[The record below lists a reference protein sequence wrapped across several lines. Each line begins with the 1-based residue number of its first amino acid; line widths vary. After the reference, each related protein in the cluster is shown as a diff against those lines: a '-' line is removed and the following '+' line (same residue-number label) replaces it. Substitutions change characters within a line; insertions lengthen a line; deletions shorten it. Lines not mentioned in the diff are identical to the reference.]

1 MVVVHPQPLDDC
13 PCFEDAIA
21 FLSVIMGL
29 VTARWAVVRHGLLP
43 KDDNPLGSASFSNG
57 KSLIRPALDAIQK
70 GLSGIRTESHSFQAE
85 VLEILAAFARKTFM
99 VAFGVT
105 TIFVLRIVVK
115 AICRVVLPPIFRFTI
130 GYVGF
135 ILPRRHYQPT
145 TVPASPQKV
154 TASRPAHKRRVSSAG
169 GNFFSN
175 VSDPREYDSV
185 HWKVDSRSAVQQ
197 TDDQKLSEGQKRPA
211 RAERSKV
218 KFTLGDGTDVPVPFT
233 HPNTRLPGDDLSGR
247 IAGAFS
253 IEEKQRQ
260 LREMESSYELPT
272 RKDSENAA
280 NKEAG
285 GTEQLPFAVHYD
297 VDVLTKVFVYHAIG
311 FFAGGPLPAF
321 FAKMEW

>member
-29 VTARWAVVRHGLLP
+29 LTARWACVRHGLLP
-43 KDDNPLGSASFSNG
+43 KDDNPLGVTAYRNG
-57 KSLIRPALDAIQK
+57 NPLVEPVLDAIRDMITGVKTGSQSYR
-70 GLSGIRTESHSFQAE
+70 GE
-85 VLEILAAFARKTFM
+85 VLAILTTFAQKTFM
-99 VAFGVT
+99 VIFGIT
-105 TIFVLRIVVK
+105 TILIVRIVVK
-115 AICRVVLPPIFRFTI
+115 AICRIVLPPIFRFAI

-145 TVPASPQKV
+145 TVPTSPHK
-154 TASRPAHKRRVSSAG
+154 TTTSRPAHKRRVSSAG

-185 HWKVDSRSAVQQ
+185 HWKVDSRSATQQ
-197 TDDQKLSEGQKRPA
+197 TKDQKQSEGQKRPA

-233 HPNTRLPGDDLSGR
+233 HPNTHLPGDDLSGR

-272 RKDSENAA
+272 RKDADKAVNGEI
-280 NKEAG
+280 G
-285 GTEQLPFAVHYD
+285 GTDNLPFAGHYD

-311 FFAGGPLPAF
+311 FFAAGPLPTF
-321 FAKMEW
+321 FTKMGW